1 MQTTPVAAFG
11 ALVLAAS
18 AHSAPR
24 QAAPAR
30 AATTQAGSIALRATR
45 VHVGDGTVVEN
56 GLVLLTDGKIEA
68 VGKGVAVPKDVRVV
82 ELEGDLTPG
91 LVVLR
96 DHSGAAGEDRD
107 ETRPL
112 TPTMDLA
119 WAFDPD
125 HSQMHALLEQGVTSF
140 VLAPSSG
147 NLVGGLAAVVKPGAR
162 VLAREVFLHVDMSSD
177 ALAFN
182 RFPTSYAGAIEE
194 LEKRFTDPE
203 GVFAKAVGGEQPVML
218 VASSRAEIQRAVD
231 FALRHSLAGVLAAGP
246 RVGELAV
253 SVKGAGMGV
262 VLPPRGVGA
271 DPRGDASA
279 KQLAEA
285 GVPFGFAL
293 DAPRN
298 GAAALRLT
306 VGAAVGAGLS
316 HDAALRALTHD
327 AAKLAGVADHV
338 GSIAAGRD
346 ADLVLWSGHPAD
358 PASRVLSVWV
368 DGERLHHD
376 PAPDPDDEDSD
387 EEDSGGED
395 SGGEDKGAH

>member
-1 MQTTPVAAFG
+1 MERFMKNSLAAAFG
-11 ALVLAAS
+11 ALALGVTAA
-18 AHSAPR
+18 AH
-24 QAAPAR
+24 AAPAGP
-30 AATTQAGSIALRATR
+30 QDGSIALRATR

-56 GLVLLTDGKIEA
+56 GVVLLADGKITA

-82 ELEGDLTPG
+82 ELDGDLTPG

-107 ETRPL
+107 ATR
-112 TPTMDLA
+112 TVTESMDLA

-125 HSQMHALLEQGVTSF
+125 HSQMLPLLEQGITSY
-140 VLAPSSG
+140 VLAPSEG

-162 VLAREVFLHVDMSSD
+162 VLAHGAFLHVDMSSG

-194 LEKRFTDPE
+194 LERLFTDPE
-203 GVFAKAVGGEQPVML
+203 GVFAKAVGGEQRVML

-231 FALRHSLAGVLAAGP
+231 FALRHMLAGVLAVGP
-246 RVGELAV
+246 RAGELAAT
-253 SVKGAGMGV
+253 VKASGLGV
-262 VLPPRGVGA
+262 VLPPRGPGA

-279 KQLAEA
+279 RQFAEA

-293 DAPRN
+293 DAPEN
-298 GAAALRLT
+298 GAAVLRLT
-306 VGAAVGAGLS
+306 VGAAVRAGLS
-316 HDAALRALTHD
+316 QDAALRALTHD
-327 AAKLAGVADHV
+327 AATLAGVADHV

-358 PASRVLSVWV
+358 PASRALSVWV
-368 DGERLHHD
+368 DGELVHHV
-376 PAPDPDDEDSD
+376 PAQEDDEDK
-387 EEDSGGED
+387 GGD
-395 SGGEDKGAH
+395 Q

>member
-1 MQTTPVAAFG
+1 MSITLERFMKKPLAAALG
-11 ALVLAAS
+11 ALVLGSSVGAQAS
-18 AHSAPR
+18 A
-24 QAAPAR
+24 
-30 AATTQAGSIALRATR
+30 ATPQSGSLALRATR

-56 GLVLLTDGKIEA
+56 GLVLLVDGKITA

-107 ETRPL
+107 ETRSV
-112 TPTMDLA
+112 TPSMDLA
-119 WAFDPD
+119 WAFKAD
-125 HSQMHALLEQGVTSF
+125 HSQMKALIEEGITSF
-140 VLAPSSG
+140 VLAPSGG
-147 NLVGGLAAVVKPGAR
+147 NLVGGMAAVVKPGAR
-162 VLAREVFLHVDMSSD
+162 VLARGAFLHVDMSSD
-177 ALAFN
+177 ALSFN
-182 RFPTSYAGAIEE
+182 RFPTSYAGAIQE
-194 LEKRFTDPE
+194 LEKLFTDPA
-203 GVFAKAVGGEQPVML
+203 GIFAKAVGGEQPVML
-218 VASSRAEIQRAVD
+218 VASSRAEVQRALD
-231 FALRHSLAGVLAAGP
+231 FAVRHTLAGVLAAGP
-246 RVGELAV
+246 RVGELAA
-253 SVKGAGMGV
+253 SVKGSGLGV

-306 VGAAVGAGLS
+306 VGAAVRAGLAQ
-316 HDAALRALTHD
+316 DAALRALTHD
-327 AAKLAGVADHV
+327 AATLAGVADHV

-358 PASRVLSVWV
+358 PASRVRSVWV
-368 DGERLHHD
+368 DGERVHHA
-376 PAPDPDDEDSD
+376 PAPEVD
-387 EEDSGGED
+387 EEDSDDAD
-395 SGGEDKGAH
+395 SDNKGKGAHQ